1 MQSKSTP
8 YSSVAFDINTS
19 LRIVLHADGLC
30 PIETSLVGRTRIA
43 DERNRNAQA
52 KTTIYKRSLTMLV
65 THAHTHAH
73 LTYAQLVPRSTTPGL
88 SAAKEITF
96 LCVFGTSDGAP
107 SLPLT
112 AIAAFSESAVRS
124 LPDHLAWHT
133 ASLLV
138 SVLSAQGLC
147 FFPCNDSEC
156 EVSDRAG
163 SGSLTK
169 PTIDHG
175 STHLRTVACF
185 LIVPSIPCPRSSQ
198 AQPNLD
204 VLKLT
209 HKQRNRQTALLL
221 LGVGAGVWFLQ
232 TCIAQIH
239 RIGSRIGK

>member
-1 MQSKSTP
+1 MQMVCVQS
-8 YSSVAFDINTS
+8 
-19 LRIVLHADGLC
+19 RR
-30 PIETSLVGRTRIA
+30 LVGRTRIA

-96 LCVFGTSDGAP
+96 LCVFGTSDGTP

-156 EVSDRAG
+156 EVSGRAG

-175 STHLRTVACF
+175 STHLRAVACF

-221 LGVGAGVWFLQ
+221 LGVDAGVWFLQ
-232 TCIAQIH
+232 KGIAQIH